1 MNDSVEFY
9 KWSLTIAGENLFY
22 IFKKIK
28 KLNILNRIEFCV
40 FKSQTSAWRNGR
52 WCHLCSPPWGSAFST
67 CSSSGSDPFTCR
79 TGSLFSSE
87 KPSLCT
93 TSAWCCLTSTSAKRS
108 ADLPV
113 SPFESSRTNHIYSGL
128 HKNCFMEVS
137 WYMCKCMW
145 KYILQKK
152 MIPFYSRSPVYR

>member
-1 MNDSVEFY
+1 M
-9 KWSLTIAGENLFY
+9 
-22 IFKKIK
+22 
-28 KLNILNRIEFCV
+28 

-152 MIPFYSRSPVYR
+152 LFLFILVLLLTDISTSPKQDKYTRKKKCTFVHF